1 MYAKPSA
8 IRSSVPKGNNSAA
21 SAIKSLKA
29 IHQITGQYLVD
40 KKNVQAADQ
49 RNTSG
54 DVSDRDM
61 EEAFSVLT
69 EVKQLLASSAGYR
82 MMAAAV
88 VVPPKPIVE
97 KSSDGAARP
106 PPQEV
111 IMGLFAQMSVVSA
124 INLFKHWGIFDA
136 IPIPIPITVT
146 NNNGSGSEE
155 SELNG
160 GISFADLAEKV
171 NVEQSLL
178 IRISK
183 MLTST
188 AILGRSQDGLCLYH
202 TPTSLFLVSTHP
214 MSAMFSL
221 LHTNIVSVSASL
233 PSYFDTYGRRE
244 PVGVNHVPLTVHEK
258 KPELKYFD
266 LVCQDPKRMAEF
278 MKAMS
283 ITHSSRVPTVGIYDM
298 TLVLSEARAG
308 GRETV
313 WVDVGGGGGHSV
325 KLFLREYGGHD
336 GLKAHQ
342 CVVHDLDDVVQEG
355 ARRAGVQ
362 EEDDEMKGVRFL
374 PLDFHCQS
382 PVKGALIYY
391 LRHIMRDYSDPV
403 CSNILRNVAR
413 SLSPEARIL
422 ISEQITPE
430 EGPPTTSQPSSQ
442 QMYAAFKD
450 FSMLSIGG
458 KERSLD
464 QWRSVA
470 AEAGLEI
477 SRVYM
482 DPKGTAHGVVEL
494 KLADTWSE
502 EVSA

>member
-1 MYAKPSA
+1 
-8 IRSSVPKGNNSAA
+8 
-21 SAIKSLKA
+21 
-29 IHQITGQYLVD
+29 
-40 KKNVQAADQ
+40 
-49 RNTSG
+49 
-54 DVSDRDM
+54 
-61 EEAFSVLT
+61 
-69 EVKQLLASSAGYR
+69 
-82 MMAAAV
+82 
-88 VVPPKPIVE
+88 
-97 KSSDGAARP
+97 
-106 PPQEV
+106 
-111 IMGLFAQMSVVSA
+111 
-124 INLFKHWGIFDA
+124 
-136 IPIPIPITVT
+136 
-146 NNNGSGSEE
+146 
-155 SELNG
+155 
-160 GISFADLAEKV
+160 
-171 NVEQSLL
+171 
-178 IRISK
+178 

-188 AILGRSQDGLCLYH
+188 AILGRSKDDGLCLYH

-214 MSAMFSL
+214 MSAMFSF

-244 PVGVNHVPLTVHEK
+244 PVGANHVPVTVHEK
-258 KPELKYFD
+258 KPELKYFE
-266 LVCQDPKRMAEF
+266 LVSQDPKRMAEF

-283 ITHSSRVPTVGIYDM
+283 ITHFIEGADP
-298 TLVLSEARAG
+298 RAG
-308 GRETV
+308 RRETV

-336 GLKAHQ
+336 GLKGHQ
-342 CVVHDLDDVVQEG
+342 CVVHDLDVVVQEG
-355 ARRAGVQ
+355 ARRAAAQ
-362 EEDDEMKGVRFL
+362 QEDDEMMKGVRFL

-413 SLSPEARIL
+413 SLSSPEARIL
-422 ISEQITPE
+422 ISEQITPEE

-450 FSMLSIGG
+450 FAMLPIGG
-458 KERSLD
+458 KERSLS

-482 DPKGTAHGVVEL
+482 DLKGTPHGVVEL